1 MTIRRILL
9 VSIAIPAL
17 VTSCGPEAE
26 LPPASPA
33 TEVSAPASQDT
44 STGLRTSSFF
54 ENPHATVADYL
65 ACLRAEDIMLIS
77 AHRGGPLPGYPENA
91 IETLENTLA
100 HGPMLIET
108 DVRTTA
114 DGVFVLL
121 HDEDLERTTTGSGLL
136 SETTY
141 ADLQDVRLRD
151 NRGRVTDF
159 SIPTLEEA
167 VGWAQERA
175 ILQLDVKRGT
185 PIDSVVEMVAAW
197 DALPHALVIAYTTDD
212 ALRASNAH
220 PDATVSVS
228 IYDRGR
234 LDSLERQ
241 GMNLDRIT
249 AWTGT
254 EAEDPDLWSALNAR
268 NISAAWGSFRTLD
281 DEVER
286 TGDTTQFARLADEG
300 LDILSSDLHKQAF
313 DAVEMRQ
320 NTRAALARCNG

>member
-1 MTIRRILL
+1 MTIRSISL

-17 VTSCGPEAE
+17 IVACNPEAE
-26 LPPASPA
+26 LPPAPPA
-33 TEVSAPASQDT
+33 TEVSAPANQGT
-44 STGLRTSSFF
+44 SRLEEASSSFQ
-54 ENPHATVADYL
+54 NPHATVADYL
-65 ACLRAEDIMLIS
+65 ACLRTEDIMLIS
-77 AHRGGPLPGYPENA
+77 AHRGGPVPGYPENA
-91 IETLENTLA
+91 IETFENTLT

-108 DVRTTA
+108 DVRMTA

-141 ADLQDVRLRD
+141 AELQDIRLRD
-151 NRGRVTDF
+151 NRGRVTEF

-167 VGWAQERA
+167 VEWARDRA

-185 PIDSVVEMVAAW
+185 PIDGVVDMVAAW
-197 DALPHALVIAYTTDD
+197 DALPHALVIAYTADD
-212 ALRASNAH
+212 ALRASRAD

-228 IYDRGR
+228 IYDTGR

-241 GMNLDRIT
+241 GLDTDRIA

-254 EAEDPDLWSALNAR
+254 ESEDPDLWSALNAR

-281 DEVER
+281 DEIER

-300 LDILSSDLHKQAF
+300 LDILSSDLHKEAF
-313 DAVEMRQ
+313 NAVEERQ
-320 NTRAALARCNG
+320 NTRAALSRCNG